1 MLSLLSKKE
10 PRTWWEIDNK
20 NSWINWRS
28 LLKPSLNPS
37 NTTQTKEIE
46 KSCIYTL
53 CLLLNWGES
62 PFYLFTHIFYR
73 SFKESERVLTK
84 EEVLAVLT
92 LKEKLLVEKKDEL
105 VELMKACATTKLIPE
120 QIFSIVQFRLSDE
133 IAKQLTVEEEDITK
147 AMKSLGKSLIKK
159 HEY

>member
-1 MLSLLSKKE
+1 
-10 PRTWWEIDNK
+10 
-20 NSWINWRS
+20 
-28 LLKPSLNPS
+28 
-37 NTTQTKEIE
+37 
-46 KSCIYTL
+46 
-53 CLLLNWGES
+53 
-62 PFYLFTHIFYR
+62 
-73 SFKESERVLTK
+73 LTK

-147 AMKSLGKSLIKK
+147 AMKSLGNSFF
-159 HEY
+159 H